1 MALPNGFSGIPI
13 YNYLNKPLA
22 DDLDIEGC
30 DYVHEVDKDR
40 WPAESTYADQHYLI
54 DELNHR
60 IAVFFGLNQT
70 NSTNMTF
77 MHNDW

>member
-40 WPAESTYADQHYLI
+40 WPAESTYAD
-54 DELNHR
+54 
-60 IAVFFGLNQT
+60 
-70 NSTNMTF
+70 
-77 MHNDW
+77 